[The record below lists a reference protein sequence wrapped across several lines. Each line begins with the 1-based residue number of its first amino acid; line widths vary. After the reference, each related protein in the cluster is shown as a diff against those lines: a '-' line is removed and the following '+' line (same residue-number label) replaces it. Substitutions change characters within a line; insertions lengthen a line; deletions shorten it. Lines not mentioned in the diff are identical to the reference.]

1 MSFSNIT
8 QITTEHSEW
17 LKGLD
22 FYKEDI
28 HILEHRLA
36 EIVAKN
42 TSFEAR
48 QGVEHFQNQF
58 LIQLNNIDELNHKVR
73 EQNSFFARSPLVVE
87 EIVEN
92 EKLADHENLKDEY
105 IFFEKIMKELRQ
117 EFNIYL
123 SKWM

>member
-36 EIVAKN
+36 EIVSKN

-58 LIQLNNIDELNHKVR
+58 LIQLNNIDELSHKVR
-73 EQNSFFARSPLVVE
+73 EHNSFFARSPLVVE
-87 EIVEN
+87 ELIEN
-92 EKLADHENLKDEY
+92 ERLADHENLKDEY
-105 IFFEKIMKELRQ
+105 MFFEKIMKDLRQ

>member
-58 LIQLNNIDELNHKVR
+58 LIQLNNIDELSHKVR
-73 EQNSFFARSPLVVE
+73 EHNSFFAKSPLVVE

>member
-36 EIVAKN
+36 EIVA
-42 TSFEAR
+42 
-48 QGVEHFQNQF
+48 
-58 LIQLNNIDELNHKVR
+58 
-73 EQNSFFARSPLVVE
+73 
-87 EIVEN
+87 
-92 EKLADHENLKDEY
+92 
-105 IFFEKIMKELRQ
+105 
-117 EFNIYL
+117 
-123 SKWM
+123 